1 MRFLQFVVAVI
12 ICVSG
17 SGCKQNE
24 PLPSLL
30 LSDLIISEGD
40 SARLVKCIVT
50 LSNSSGRDVRFSY
63 KTTASTATSNVDYSS
78 KSGTVTIPAGQQS
91 TEIALEILGDTSVE
105 LDEVFWV
112 SFSDPQG
119 LNIPTPFCTIRI
131 KNDDESVI
139 SNADGYNTPKSYPG
153 YGLIWSD
160 EFDGNS
166 LNLSNWTYEVGQGNW
181 GWGNNELQYYQ
192 AGSKNVEVSNGKL
205 KITARKELVQGADYT
220 SARIKTQGKQSFVF
234 GRIDIRAKLPQ
245 GQGYWPALWMLGDK
259 ISTVGWP
266 ACGEIDIMEYKGN
279 IPNRVFGTPHW
290 SSVGGGNSYLTK
302 EFNLSSG
309 TFADK
314 FHVFSL
320 IWVKDR
326 IQWLVDDQ
334 LYFTFSSANVGSA
347 VYPFNEPHFFIFNVA
362 VGGNFGGNPDAG
374 TQFPQSMEVDFVR
387 VFQ

>member
-1 MRFLQFVVAVI
+1 MRFLQFVVAGI

-40 SARLVKCIVT
+40 SARLVKCFVT

-63 KTTASTATSNVDYSS
+63 KTTASTATSNVDYTS

-160 EFDGNS
+160 
-166 LNLSNWTYEVGQGNW
+166 
-181 GWGNNELQYYQ
+181 
-192 AGSKNVEVSNGKL
+192 
-205 KITARKELVQGADYT
+205 
-220 SARIKTQGKQSFVF
+220 
-234 GRIDIRAKLPQ
+234 
-245 GQGYWPALWMLGDK
+245 
-259 ISTVGWP
+259 
-266 ACGEIDIMEYKGN
+266 
-279 IPNRVFGTPHW
+279 
-290 SSVGGGNSYLTK
+290 
-302 EFNLSSG
+302 
-309 TFADK
+309 
-314 FHVFSL
+314 
-320 IWVKDR
+320 
-326 IQWLVDDQ
+326 
-334 LYFTFSSANVGSA
+334 
-347 VYPFNEPHFFIFNVA
+347 
-362 VGGNFGGNPDAG
+362 
-374 TQFPQSMEVDFVR
+374 
-387 VFQ
+387 